1 MKKHEHIVKSLM
13 PGGILEKNWGSS
25 REISC
30 LPSTEMRYRMY
41 LTIITMK
48 RVNSF
53 CF

>member
-13 PGGILEKNWGSS
+13 PGGIGEELGS